1 MRRPYD
7 QRLAWYPRDS
17 IARMIRRDT
26 ETTMRILDHLISTLN
41 SDAPVKDIRQGVF
54 HTGVLTR
61 YCGLAATL
69 PRDALKQE
77 GTLIREPGF
86 LLDKTS
92 RDLAQMVYSESL
104 LEAAIGMAT
113 INSLLEVDLNSCTE
127 LNAAEVILQKGEG
140 KRVAIVGHFPFLPR
154 VREKAK
160 ALWVIEKNQ
169 RENDFHEAEA
179 DRFIPQADIV
189 ALTGTSLTNHTLP
202 HLLELCDRKAFI
214 IMLGDTVPL
223 SPVLFDY
230 GVHALSG
237 TRVMDADLALKCV
250 SQGATFRQIKGTRR
264 LTMLKG

>member
-1 MRRPYD
+1 MK
-7 QRLAWYPRDS
+7 
-17 IARMIRRDT
+17 MI
-26 ETTMRILDHLISTLN
+26 DHIISSLN
-41 SDAPVKDIRQGVF
+41 FDAPVRDIRQGVF

-77 GTLIREPGF
+77 GPLVKEPGF

-92 RDLAQMVYSESL
+92 RDLAQMVYSDSL

-113 INSLLEVDLNSCTE
+113 INSLLEVDLHSCTE
-127 LNAAEVILQKGEG
+127 LNAADVILEKGQG
-140 KRVAIVGHFPFLPR
+140 KNVAIIGHFPFLPR

-160 ALWVIEKNQ
+160 VLWVIEKNPRDGDLQ
-169 RENDFHEAEA
+169 EGEA
-179 DRFIPQADIV
+179 DRFIPQADVI
-189 ALTGTSLTNHTLP
+189 AITGTSLTNHTLP
-202 HLLELCDRKAFI
+202 HLLELCSPGAFV

-237 TRVMDADLALKCV
+237 TRVIDADLALKCV
-250 SQGATFRQIKGTRR
+250 SQGANFRQIKGTKK
-264 LTMLKG
+264 LTMVKR

>member
-1 MRRPYD
+1 MKIID
-7 QRLAWYPRDS
+7 D
-17 IARMIRRDT
+17 
-26 ETTMRILDHLISTLN
+26 LISTLN
-41 SDAPVKDIRQGVF
+41 FDAPVKDIRQGVF

-77 GTLIREPGF
+77 GPLVKEPGF
-86 LLDKTS
+86 LLDKTP
-92 RDLAQMVYSESL
+92 RDLAQMVYSDSL

-113 INSLLEVDLNSCTE
+113 INSLLEVDLHSCAE
-127 LNAAEVILQKGEG
+127 LNAAEVILLKGEG

-160 ALWVIEKNQ
+160 ALWVLEKNP
-169 RENDFHEAEA
+169 REGDFNETEA
-179 DRFIPQADIV
+179 DRFIPQADVV

-202 HLLELCDRKAFI
+202 HLLKLCNPGAFV

-237 TRVMDADLALKCV
+237 TRVIDADLALKCV
-250 SQGATFRQIKGTRR
+250 SQGANFRQIKGTKK
-264 LTMLKG
+264 LTMVKG

>member
-1 MRRPYD
+1 M
-7 QRLAWYPRDS
+7 
-17 IARMIRRDT
+17 
-26 ETTMRILDHLISTLN
+26 EILDHLTSTLN
-41 SDAPVKDIRQGVF
+41 FDTSVKDIRQGVF

-77 GTLIREPGF
+77 GPLVREPGF

-92 RDLAQMVYSESL
+92 RDLAQMVYSDSL

-113 INSLLEVDLNSCTE
+113 INSLLEVDLHSCSE
-127 LNAAEVILQKGEG
+127 LNAAEVILEKGEG
-140 KRVAIVGHFPFLPR
+140 KNVAIVGHFPFLPR

-160 ALWVIEKNQ
+160 ALWVIEKNP
-169 RENDFHEAEA
+169 REGDFHEAEA
-179 DRFIPQADIV
+179 DRLIPQADVV
-189 ALTGTSLTNHTLP
+189 AITGTSLTNHTLP
-202 HLLELCDRKAFI
+202 HLLEICNPGAFV

-237 TRVMDADLALKCV
+237 TRVIDADLALRCV
-250 SQGATFRQIKGTRR
+250 SQGANFRQIKGTKK
-264 LTMLKG
+264 LTMAKG